1 MTECNVFEDEVERIR
16 SSLYNSI
23 ASVTDMDSLNA
34 IRVATLGRKGSI
46 SSLLKDLKNLD
57 SQQVSARG
65 AILNQLKVDISGKI
79 SARKDFIR
87 NQLIFEQISS
97 QSVDVSLPVF
107 SSPCH
112 RGRIHPVTQVID
124 EVTCIFMDMGF
135 ALEEGSDI
143 ETDYYNFAALNFPDD
158 HPARQMHDTFFVP
171 GIAGGKHKLLRTH
184 TSPVQIRVMESQD
197 LPIKVIVPGKTYR
210 RDSDSTHSPMFHQI
224 EGLVVSDSAT
234 IANLRWVLE
243 SFCKSFFEVSSLQMR
258 FRPSFFPFT
267 EPSFEVDVRC
277 SFSDGIIKF
286 DEGTEW
292 MEILGCGMVDPRV
305 LRGVG
310 IDPDIY
316 QGFAWGMGLDRIA
329 MLKYGM
335 PDVREFFG
343 ADVRWIEHYGFS
355 PLDIPPL
362 FSRLA

>member
-112 RGRIHPVTQVID
+112 RGRIH
-124 EVTCIFMDMGF
+124 
-135 ALEEGSDI
+135 
-143 ETDYYNFAALNFPDD
+143 
-158 HPARQMHDTFFVP
+158 
-171 GIAGGKHKLLRTH
+171 
-184 TSPVQIRVMESQD
+184 QIGRASV
-197 LPIKVIVPGKTYR
+197 K
-210 RDSDSTHSPMFHQI
+210 
-224 EGLVVSDSAT
+224 
-234 IANLRWVLE
+234 
-243 SFCKSFFEVSSLQMR
+243 
-258 FRPSFFPFT
+258 
-267 EPSFEVDVRC
+267 
-277 SFSDGIIKF
+277 
-286 DEGTEW
+286 
-292 MEILGCGMVDPRV
+292 
-305 LRGVG
+305 
-310 IDPDIY
+310 
-316 QGFAWGMGLDRIA
+316 
-329 MLKYGM
+329 
-335 PDVREFFG
+335 
-343 ADVRWIEHYGFS
+343 
-355 PLDIPPL
+355 
-362 FSRLA
+362 